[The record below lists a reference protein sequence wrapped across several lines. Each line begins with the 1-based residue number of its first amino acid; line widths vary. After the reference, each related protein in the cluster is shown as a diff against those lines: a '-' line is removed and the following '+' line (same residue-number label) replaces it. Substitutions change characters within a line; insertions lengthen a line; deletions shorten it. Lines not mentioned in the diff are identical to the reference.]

1 MKKRK
6 PAVGVIGLGIMGGAM
21 AQALA
26 AAGHDVFGY
35 DPAPAA
41 RRRLER
47 AGGYALESSFAVA
60 NRARILITSLP
71 SSPALS
77 STVRQVGQARASPNS
92 RRILVEMSTLPIA
105 DKRRA
110 QTELARAG
118 WTALDCPI
126 SGTAARLKDR
136 DWMIF
141 ASGGRRAC
149 ASVRPLLRVFTDQ
162 IPYVGDFGSGMRM
175 KLVANHLVAILN
187 VASGEAITLARSMGL
202 DARQVWALFASNPA
216 VGNGVLRLRGRF
228 MVERRYRP
236 ATMKVEIWQKDMR
249 IIGEAA
255 RSAGAATPLFDAC
268 APIYAAAMAQGFGSA
283 DTASVCEV
291 LARRRRR
298 RSRIAGQRTPPRGGK
313 R

>member
-6 PAVGVIGLGIMGGAM
+6 PALGVIGLGIMGGAM
-21 AQALA
+21 AEALL
-26 AAGHDVFGY
+26 AAGHDVAGY

-47 AGGYALESSFAVA
+47 AGGHALESSFAVA
-60 NRARILITSLP
+60 KRARVLMTSLP
-71 SSPALS
+71 SSTALEN
-77 STVRQVGQARASPNS
+77 TVREIGRAGGG
-92 RRILVEMSTLPIA
+92 RRATGVVVEMSTLPIA

-118 WTALDCPI
+118 WATLDCPI

-141 ASGGRRAC
+141 ASGERRAC
-149 ASVRPLLRVFTDQ
+149 ARVRPLLRVFTDQ
-162 IPYVGDFGSGMRM
+162 VPYVGNFGSGMRM

-187 VASGEAITLARSMGL
+187 VASGEAITLGRRMGL

-249 IIGEAA
+249 IIGDAA
-255 RSAGAATPLFDAC
+255 RAAGAATPLFDAC
-268 APIYAAAMAQGFGSA
+268 GPIYDAAMAQGFGSA

-291 LARRRRR
+291 LARRGR
-298 RSRIAGQRTPPRGGK
+298 RSLTE
-313 R
+313 

>member
-21 AQALA
+21 AEALL
-26 AAGHDVFGY
+26 AAGHDVVGY

-47 AGGYALESSFAVA
+47 AGGHALQSSFAVA
-60 NRARILITSLP
+60 EGTRGLIMSLP
-71 SSPALS
+71 PSPALEA
-77 STVRQVGQARASPNS
+77 TVRELAGARAG
-92 RRILVEMSTLPIA
+92 RRARGIVVEMSTLPIA

-110 QTELARAG
+110 QTELARTG
-118 WTALDCPI
+118 WTMLDCPI

-141 ASGGRRAC
+141 ASGERGAC
-149 ASVRPLLRVFTDQ
+149 ARVRSLLRVFTDQ
-162 IPYVGDFGSGMRM
+162 IPYVGNFGSGMRM

-187 VASGEAITLARSMGL
+187 VASGEAITLGRSMGL

-268 APIYAAAMAQGFGSA
+268 GPIYDAAIDQGFGSA

-298 RSRIAGQRTPPRGGK
+298 GRRSRTE
-313 R
+313 

>member
-21 AQALA
+21 AEALL
-26 AAGHDVFGY
+26 AAGHDVVGH
-35 DPAPAA
+35 DPAPTA

-47 AGGYALESSFAVA
+47 AGGHALESSFAVA
-60 NRARILITSLP
+60 QRARVLITSLP
-71 SSPALS
+71 SSPALQA
-77 STVRQVGQARASPNS
+77 TVREVGRAQAARGA
-92 RRILVEMSTLPIA
+92 RRIVVEMSTLPIA

-110 QTELARAG
+110 QADLARAG
-118 WTALDCPI
+118 WSVLDCPI

-141 ASGGRRAC
+141 ASGERRAC
-149 ASVRPLLRVFTDQ
+149 ARVRPLLRVFTDQ
-162 IPYVGDFGSGMRM
+162 IPYVGDFGSGTRM
-175 KLVANHLVAILN
+175 KFVANHLVAILN
-187 VASGEAITLARSMGL
+187 VASGEAITLARRLGL
-202 DARQVWALFASNPA
+202 DARQVWELFGSNPA

-268 APIYAAAMAQGFGSA
+268 GPIYDGAMAQGYGSA

-291 LARRRRR
+291 LARRR
-298 RSRIAGQRTPPRGGK
+298 PV
-313 R
+313 

>member
-60 NRARILITSLP
+60 NRAGILITSLP

-92 RRILVEMSTLPIA
+92 NRILVEMSTLPIA

-110 QTELARAG
+110 QTELAGAG
-118 WTALDCPI
+118 WTVLDCPI

-141 ASGGRRAC
+141 ASGARRAC
-149 ASVRPLLRVFTDQ
+149 AGVRPLLRVFTDQ

-187 VASGEAITLARSMGL
+187 VASGEAITLGRRLGL

-236 ATMKVEIWQKDMR
+236 ATMKVEIWQTDMR
-249 IIGEAA
+249 IIGDAA

-268 APIYAAAMAQGFGSA
+268 GPIYDAAMARGFGSA

-291 LARRRRR
+291 LARRRPGRR
-298 RSRIAGQRTPPRGGK
+298 RPPGA
-313 R
+313 

>member
-1 MKKRK
+1 
-6 PAVGVIGLGIMGGAM
+6 M
-21 AQALA
+21 AQALVA
-26 AAGHDVFGY
+26 ASHDVLGY
-35 DPAPAA
+35 DPSPAA
-41 RRRLER
+41 RRRLEH
-47 AGGYALESSFAVA
+47 AGGHALESSFAVA
-60 NRARILITSLP
+60 KRARVVITSLP
-71 SSPALS
+71 SSPALEA
-77 STVRQVGQARASPNS
+77 TVRELGRAGAGRGARG
-92 RRILVEMSTLPIA
+92 IVVEMSTLPIA

-110 QTELARAG
+110 RVALGRAG
-118 WTALDCPI
+118 WTVLDCPI

-141 ASGGRRAC
+141 ASGERRAC
-149 ASVRPLLRVFTDQ
+149 ARVRPLLRVFTDQ

-187 VASGEAITLARSMGL
+187 VATGEAITLARSMGL
-202 DARQVWALFASNPA
+202 DARQVWALFGSNPA

-249 IIGEAA
+249 IIGDAA

-268 APIYAAAMAQGFGSA
+268 GPIYDAAMAQGFGSA

-291 LARRRRR
+291 LARRRPRT
-298 RSRIAGQRTPPRGGK
+298 RSRPTE
-313 R
+313 

>member
-6 PAVGVIGLGIMGGAM
+6 PLVGVIGLGIMGGAM
-21 AQALA
+21 AEALL
-26 AAGHDVFGY
+26 AAGHDVVGY
-35 DPAPAA
+35 DPVPAA

-47 AGGYALESSFAVA
+47 AGGRALESSFAVA
-60 NRARILITSLP
+60 ACARILITSLP
-71 SSPALS
+71 SSAALD
-77 STVRQVGQARASPNS
+77 STVRQVRQARASSNA

-141 ASGGRRAC
+141 ASGERRAC
-149 ASVRPLLRVFTDQ
+149 ARVRPLLRVFTDR
-162 IPYVGDFGSGMRM
+162 IPYVGDFGSGTRM
-175 KLVANHLVAILN
+175 KFVANHLVAILN
-187 VASGEAITLARSMGL
+187 VASGEAITLARKMGL
-202 DARQVWALFASNPA
+202 DARQVWELFGSNPA

-236 ATMKVEIWQKDMR
+236 ATMKVAIWQKDMH
-249 IIGEAA
+249 IIGDAA

-268 APIYAAAMAQGFGSA
+268 GPIYDAAMAQGFADA

-291 LARRRRR
+291 LARRRP
-298 RSRIAGQRTPPRGGK
+298 A
-313 R
+313 

>member
-6 PAVGVIGLGIMGGAM
+6 PPVGVIGLGIMGGAM
-21 AQALA
+21 AEALLS
-26 AAGHDVFGY
+26 AGHEVLGY

-47 AGGYALESSFAVA
+47 AGGHALESSLAVA
-60 NRARILITSLP
+60 ARARTLVTSLP
-71 SSPALS
+71 SSAALD
-77 STVRQVGQARASPNS
+77 STLRQVRQARASPNS
-92 RRILVEMSTLPIA
+92 GRILVEMSTLPIA

-110 QTELARAG
+110 QAELARAG

-126 SGTAARLKDR
+126 SGTAARLRDR

-141 ASGGRRAC
+141 ASGERRAC
-149 ASVRPLLRVFTDQ
+149 VRVRPLLQVFTDR
-162 IPYVGDFGSGMRM
+162 IPYVGAFDSGTRM
-175 KLVANHLVAILN
+175 KFVANHLVAILN
-187 VASGEAITLARSMGL
+187 VASGEAITLARRMGL
-202 DARQVWALFASNPA
+202 DARQVWELFGSNPA

-249 IIGEAA
+249 IIGDAA

-268 APIYAAAMAQGFGSA
+268 GPIYDAAIALGFGGA

-291 LARRRRR
+291 LARRRPVRR
-298 RSRIAGQRTPPRGGK
+298 RPLGA
-313 R
+313 

>member
-6 PAVGVIGLGIMGGAM
+6 PPVGVIGLGIMGGAM
-21 AQALA
+21 AEALLA
-26 AAGHDVFGY
+26 SGHPVLGY

-47 AGGYALESSFAVA
+47 AGGNALESSFAVA
-60 NRARILITSLP
+60 KRARVVITSLP
-71 SSPALS
+71 SSPALEA
-77 STVRQVGQARASPNS
+77 TVREVGRARAA
-92 RRILVEMSTLPIA
+92 RGARGIVVEMSTLPIA
-105 DKRRA
+105 DKLRA

-126 SGTAARLKDR
+126 SGTAARLKGR

-149 ASVRPLLRVFTDQ
+149 IRVRSLLRVFTDQ
-162 IPYVGDFGSGMRM
+162 IPYVGAFGSGMRM

-187 VASGEAITLARSMGL
+187 VASGEAIELARRLGL
-202 DARQVWALFASNPA
+202 DARQVWALLALNPA

-249 IIGEAA
+249 IIGDAA

-268 APIYAAAMAQGFGSA
+268 GPIYDAAVAQGFGGA

-291 LARRRRR
+291 LARVR
-298 RSRIAGQRTPPRGGK
+298 PV
-313 R
+313 

>member
-6 PAVGVIGLGIMGGAM
+6 PPVGVIGLGIMGGAM
-21 AQALA
+21 AEALLA
-26 AAGHDVFGY
+26 AGYEVLGH

-41 RRRLER
+41 ARRLER
-47 AGGYALESSFAVA
+47 AGGQALESSFAVA
-60 NRARILITSLP
+60 KGARVLITSLP
-71 SSPALS
+71 SSAALEAAVGE
-77 STVRQVGQARASPNS
+77 VRRARRAGGA
-92 RRILVEMSTLPIA
+92 RGIVVEMSTLPIA

-118 WTALDCPI
+118 WTVLDCPI

-136 DWMIF
+136 HWMIF
-141 ASGGRRAC
+141 ASGERRAC
-149 ASVRPLLRVFTDQ
+149 ARVRRLLRVFTDQ
-162 IPYVGDFGSGMRM
+162 IPYVGDFGSGTRM
-175 KLVANHLVAILN
+175 KFVANHLVAILN
-187 VASGEAITLARSMGL
+187 VASGEAITLARRLGL
-202 DARQVWALFASNPA
+202 DARQVWALLGSSPA

-268 APIYAAAMAQGFGSA
+268 GPIYDAAMAQGFGSA

-291 LARRRRR
+291 LARRR
-298 RSRIAGQRTPPRGGK
+298 PV
-313 R
+313 

>member
-6 PAVGVIGLGIMGGAM
+6 PPVGVIGLGIMGGAM
-21 AQALA
+21 AEALA
-26 AAGHDVFGY
+26 AAGHDVVGY

-47 AGGYALESSFAVA
+47 AGGHALESSLAVA
-60 NRARILITSLP
+60 KRAPVVIASLP
-71 SSPALS
+71 SSAALEATVGEVGRAKPARGALGI
-77 STVRQVGQARASPNS
+77 V
-92 RRILVEMSTLPIA
+92 VEMSTLPIA

-110 QTELARAG
+110 EAELARAG

-141 ASGGRRAC
+141 ASGERRAC
-149 ASVRPLLRVFTDQ
+149 ARVRALLSVFTDQ

-187 VASGEAITLARSMGL
+187 VASGEAITLARRMGL

-255 RSAGAATPLFDAC
+255 RTAGAATPLFDAC
-268 APIYAAAMAQGFGSA
+268 GPIYDAAMAQGFGSA

-298 RSRIAGQRTPPRGGK
+298 GRRARRE
-313 R
+313 

>member
-6 PAVGVIGLGIMGGAM
+6 PPLGVIGLGIMGGAM
-21 AQALA
+21 AQALVA
-26 AAGHDVFGY
+26 ASHDVVGY
-35 DPAPAA
+35 DPSPAA

-47 AGGYALESSFAVA
+47 AGGHALESSFAVA
-60 NRARILITSLP
+60 KRARVVITSLP
-71 SSPALS
+71 SSPALEA
-77 STVRQVGQARASPNS
+77 TVRELRRAGAGRGARG
-92 RRILVEMSTLPIA
+92 IVVEMSTLPIP
-105 DKRRA
+105 DKQRA
-110 QTELARAG
+110 RAELARAG

-136 DWMIF
+136 AWMIF
-141 ASGGRRAC
+141 ASGERRAC
-149 ASVRPLLRVFTDQ
+149 ARVRPLLRIFTDE

-202 DARQVWALFASNPA
+202 DARQVWALFGSNPA

-249 IIGEAA
+249 IIGDAA

-268 APIYAAAMAQGFGSA
+268 GPIYDAAMAQGFGSA

-291 LARRRRR
+291 LARRRPRT
-298 RSRIAGQRTPPRGGK
+298 RSRPTE
-313 R
+313 

>member
-6 PAVGVIGLGIMGGAM
+6 PPVGVIGLGIMGGAM
-21 AQALA
+21 AEALLAAGYEVLGHDPALA
-26 AAGHDVFGY
+26 AA
-35 DPAPAA
+35 
-41 RRRLER
+41 RRLER
-47 AGGYALESSFAVA
+47 AGGQALESSFAVA
-60 NRARILITSLP
+60 KGARVLITSLP
-71 SSPALS
+71 SSAALEAA
-77 STVRQVGQARASPNS
+77 VGEIRRTKRAGGARG
-92 RRILVEMSTLPIA
+92 IVVEMSTLPIA

-141 ASGGRRAC
+141 ASGERRAC
-149 ASVRPLLRVFTDQ
+149 ARVRPLLRVFTDQ
-162 IPYVGDFGSGMRM
+162 VPYVGDFGSGMRM

-187 VASGEAITLARSMGL
+187 VASGEAITLARRMGL
-202 DARQVWALFASNPA
+202 DARQVWALFASNPV

-268 APIYAAAMAQGFGSA
+268 GPIYDAAMARGFASA

-291 LARRRRR
+291 LARSRRRGR
-298 RSRIAGQRTPPRGGK
+298 RSGRE
-313 R
+313 

>member
-1 MKKRK
+1 MKKRN

-21 AQALA
+21 AEALA

-41 RRRLER
+41 GRRLER
-47 AGGYALESSFAVA
+47 AGGHALESSSSVA
-60 NRARILITSLP
+60 KRARILITSLP
-71 SSPALS
+71 STTALQA
-77 STVRQVGQARASPNS
+77 TVGEVGRAGAGRGARG
-92 RRILVEMSTLPIA
+92 IVVEMSTLPIA

-110 QTELARAG
+110 RTELARAG
-118 WTALDCPI
+118 WAALDCPI

-141 ASGGRRAC
+141 ASGERRAC
-149 ASVRPLLRVFTDQ
+149 ARVRPMLRVFTDQ
-162 IPYVGDFGSGMRM
+162 IPYVGEFGSGTRM
-175 KLVANHLVAILN
+175 KFVANHLVAILN
-187 VASGEAITLARSMGL
+187 VASGEAITLARRMGL
-202 DARQVWALFASNPA
+202 DARQVWELFGSNPA

-249 IIGEAA
+249 IIGDMA
-255 RSAGAATPLFDAC
+255 RSVGASTPLFDAC
-268 APIYAAAMAQGFGSA
+268 GPVYDVAMAQGFADA

-291 LARRRRR
+291 LARRRP
-298 RSRIAGQRTPPRGGK
+298 A
-313 R
+313 

>member
-6 PAVGVIGLGIMGGAM
+6 PTVGVIGLGIMGGAM
-21 AQALA
+21 AEAVL
-26 AAGHDVFGY
+26 AAGHDVAGY

-47 AGGYALESSFAVA
+47 AGGHALASSFAVA
-60 NRARILITSLP
+60 ERARVLIMSLP
-71 SSPALS
+71 SSAALEA
-77 STVRQVGQARASPNS
+77 TVREVGRAGAGRARG
-92 RRILVEMSTLPIA
+92 IVVEMSTLPIA

-110 QTELARAG
+110 QTELARTG
-118 WTALDCPI
+118 WTMLDCPI

-141 ASGGRRAC
+141 ASGERGAC
-149 ASVRPLLRVFTDQ
+149 ARVRSLLRVFTDQ
-162 IPYVGDFGSGMRM
+162 IPYVGNFGSGMRM

-187 VASGEAITLARSMGL
+187 VASGEAITLGRSMGL

-255 RSAGAATPLFDAC
+255 RSAGAATPLFAAC
-268 APIYAAAMAQGFGSA
+268 GPIYDAAIDQGFGSA

-298 RSRIAGQRTPPRGGK
+298 GRRSRTE
-313 R
+313 

>member
-1 MKKRK
+1 
-6 PAVGVIGLGIMGGAM
+6 M
-21 AQALA
+21 AEALLS
-26 AAGHDVFGY
+26 AGHDVVGY

-47 AGGYALESSFAVA
+47 AGGRALESSFAVA
-60 NRARILITSLP
+60 MRARVVIASLP
-71 SSPALS
+71 STPALQA
-77 STVRQVGQARASPNS
+77 TVRELGRAGAARAA
-92 RRILVEMSTLPIA
+92 RGIVVEMSTLPIA

-126 SGTAARLKDR
+126 SGTAARLGDR

-141 ASGGRRAC
+141 ASGERRAC
-149 ASVRPLLRVFTDQ
+149 ARVRPLLRVFTDQ
-162 IPYVGDFGSGMRM
+162 IPYVGDFGGGMRM

-187 VASGEAITLARSMGL
+187 VASGEAITLARRLGL
-202 DARQVWALFASNPA
+202 DARQAWALFASNPA
-216 VGNGVLRLRGRF
+216 VGNGVLRLRGGF

-249 IIGEAA
+249 IIGDAA

-268 APIYAAAMAQGFGSA
+268 GPIYDAAMAQGFGSA

-298 RSRIAGQRTPPRGGK
+298 RGRRSGRE
-313 R
+313 

>member
-6 PAVGVIGLGIMGGAM
+6 PPVGVIGLGIMGGAM
-21 AQALA
+21 AAALL
-26 AAGHDVFGY
+26 AAGHPVLGY

-47 AGGYALESSFAVA
+47 AGGRALESSFAVA
-60 NRARILITSLP
+60 KRARVLLTSLP
-71 SSPALS
+71 SSAALQG
-77 STVRQVGQARASPNS
+77 TVRELAPARAA
-92 RRILVEMSTLPIA
+92 RGARGIVVEMSTLPIN

-118 WTALDCPI
+118 WTVLDCPI

-141 ASGGRRAC
+141 ASGERRAC
-149 ASVRPLLRVFTDQ
+149 VRVRPLLRVFTDQ

-187 VASGEAITLARSMGL
+187 VASGEAITLARRLGL
-202 DARQVWALFASNPA
+202 DARQVWTLFASNPA

-249 IIGEAA
+249 IIGAAA

-268 APIYAAAMAQGFGSA
+268 GPIYDAAMALGFGSA

-291 LARRRRR
+291 LARRR
-298 RSRIAGQRTPPRGGK
+298 PV
-313 R
+313 

>member
-6 PAVGVIGLGIMGGAM
+6 PPVGVIGLGIMGGAM
-21 AQALA
+21 AEALL
-26 AAGHDVFGY
+26 AAGHEVLGY

-41 RRRLER
+41 ARRLER
-47 AGGYALESSFAVA
+47 AGGHALESSFAVA
-60 NRARILITSLP
+60 KCARVLIASLP
-71 SSPALS
+71 SSAALKAAVGELGRAKPARGI
-77 STVRQVGQARASPNS
+77 V
-92 RRILVEMSTLPIA
+92 VEMSTLPIA

-110 QTELARAG
+110 RAELARAG

-141 ASGGRRAC
+141 ASGERRAC
-149 ASVRPLLRVFTDQ
+149 ARVRPLLRVFTDA

-175 KLVANHLVAILN
+175 KLIANHLVAILN
-187 VASGEAITLARSMGL
+187 VASGEAITLGRSMGL
-202 DARQVWALFASNPA
+202 DARQVWALFGSNPA

-236 ATMKVEIWQKDMR
+236 PTMKVEIWQKDMR
-249 IIGEAA
+249 IIGDMA
-255 RSAGAATPLFDAC
+255 RSVGAATPLFDAC
-268 APIYAAAMAQGFGSA
+268 GPIYDAAMAQGFGSA

-291 LARRRRR
+291 LARRARRGR
-298 RSRIAGQRTPPRGGK
+298 RSRTE
-313 R
+313 